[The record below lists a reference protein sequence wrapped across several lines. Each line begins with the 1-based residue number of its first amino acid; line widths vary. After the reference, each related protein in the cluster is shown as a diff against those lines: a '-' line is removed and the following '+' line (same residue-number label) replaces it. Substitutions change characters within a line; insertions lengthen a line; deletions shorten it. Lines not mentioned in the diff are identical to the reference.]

1 MSKVAFGIGLAIGAA
16 IGSVV
21 TYFVVDEKLNKKY
34 NLMVQEE
41 IIKVQEVYDKK
52 LAEHN
57 EKYDKLAKMGEEIQK
72 HVEADRKFE
81 HEEAAK
87 RNQNKPDL
95 MRYYDKV
102 KSEGYTQYSENDD
115 VRDHKDLYKEVL
127 DPEREPMILDEGYII
142 SPETYEDGVYDG
154 FEQICMTYYADGVLC
169 YDGGE
174 KVEDEDLL
182 SIVPD
187 DFGVESY
194 GIYDGYED
202 IVFTRNEFTH
212 KDYEICRSN
221 LTYEEVASRM
231 PHDVEIRDE
240 DN

>member
-1 MSKVAFGIGLAIGAA
+1 MSKVAFGIGLVIGAA

-21 TYFVVDEKLNKKY
+21 TYFIVDEKLNKKY
-34 NLMVQEE
+34 NLMIQDE
-41 IIKVQEVYDKK
+41 IIKVQEVYDEK
-52 LAEHN
+52 LDKQIK
-57 EKYDKLAKMGEEIQK
+57 KYDDLAAIGDEIKK
-72 HVEADRKFE
+72 HIDADKKVEQ
-81 HEEAAK
+81 EEAAK

-95 MRYYDKV
+95 MKYYDTV
-102 KSEGYTQYSENDD
+102 KNEGYTQYSENDD
-115 VRDHKDLYKEVL
+115 VRDHKDRYKEVL
-127 DPEREPMILDEGYII
+127 DPEREPMIFDEGYII

-174 KVEDEDLL
+174 KVEDEDLP

-231 PHDVEIRDE
+231 PHDVEIKDE